1 MLQWSS
7 RGALKRGV
15 WRRTGYRCRSRNGG
29 CYECGN
35 VGRSG
40 RCFVAGN
47 RCCCA
52 RRHKSRCGSRTG
64 CCYGCRDRGWN
75 GDCCRCGNEGWDGCR
90 NRCMNEGRNGRCNR
104 CEDEGRNRCCD
115 RCGNEGRDGCRIR
128 GKDSPSR
135 IGDRENPD
143 NSETRIQRPETR
155 TLGRRKSW
163 DVRAGPKS
171 EARCQMAEVRSADSG
186 MTTGDVTFGGGGFS
200 NTVDRIGRGASESS
214 ALVCRR

>member
-1 MLQWSS
+1 VRVRVQ
-7 RGALKRGV
+7 V
-15 WRRTGYRCRSRNGG
+15 Q
-29 CYECGN
+29 
-35 VGRSG
+35 
-40 RCFVAGN
+40 
-47 RCCCA
+47 
-52 RRHKSRCGSRTG
+52 
-64 CCYGCRDRGWN
+64 
-75 GDCCRCGNEGWDGCR
+75 CR
-90 NRCMNEGRNGRCNR
+90 NQVLLGYEYRRPV
-104 CEDEGRNRCCD
+104 
-115 RCGNEGRDGCRIR
+115 R
-128 GKDSPSR
+128 GLVT
-135 IGDRENPD
+135 GLERELLQRQELLRFPALRRPQERGPFRGQGLPQPYRGQRRPD